1 MKSDAILPLVIQKK
15 FSPQNLNNIHM
26 RQERTTLLTASCWWA
41 GSKFI
46 IRMLFYGTLSSYDG
60 LAAFRATLLLLLSRR
75 YMRRWV
81 THRLD
86 KLLCWLLIDVQ
97 LRVQICLNL
106 ISFNL
111 LRACC
116 VIRHRT
122 HEIRLQNQ
130 PKVICFISHDIHRK
144 LLAVG
149 DTNRNWSQTQFAQFS
164 SSRRGKIALHHVNN
178 VRLIVVVFGT
188 DFRILFRIK
197 IRMITWQVKRPLF
210 GWKRVKYCW

>member
-1 MKSDAILPLVIQKK
+1 MLAAWWYLILHFRSDPQPLSLSLSLPDVQLPTLRVFLSKSLPLCCLISKLNKKKKTDAILPLVIQKK
-15 FSPQNLNNIHM
+15 FRPLNLNNSHM

-46 IRMLFYGTLSSYDG
+46 IPMLFYGTLSSYDG

-149 DTNRNWSQTQFAQFS
+149 GTNRNWS
-164 SSRRGKIALHHVNN
+164 
-178 VRLIVVVFGT
+178 
-188 DFRILFRIK
+188 
-197 IRMITWQVKRPLF
+197 
-210 GWKRVKYCW
+210 